1 MLNLIPIV
9 LKFIG
14 ALALLLYGMNMLSNG
29 IQKGAAN
36 SLQRLLGI
44 VSGNR
49 FTAVLTGL
57 LVTAIIQSS
66 GATTVMVVSFV
77 NAQIISL
84 TQAIGIIFGAN
95 IGTTVTAWIVSLF
108 GFSFK
113 IASVAIPLF
122 GIGFF
127 ITCLKRWKLQSA
139 GEMLMGFGLLF
150 YGLSLLSDSLKLSPE
165 SVAFLQSFANL
176 GIGGL
181 LLGVLIGAIITA
193 LIHSSSAMTAI
204 VLTMAANGSLTWEFS
219 AAVVLGSNIGSTI
232 DAILSAI
239 GSSTNAKRAALVH
252 VCFNVAGTV
261 LALIVFKPF
270 LALID
275 LIVPKAPVDNI
286 TTHIAML
293 HTVFNICCTCIFLP
307 FVNQIAAIVSKII
320 KQSETEEN
328 SNYKLPMIFSSG
340 HGSVELYVLQAE
352 KEIEKMACRVLS
364 IFNNIYKCLEV
375 SKKEEASESSQ
386 EVLAQEN
393 YIYQMK
399 EEITDFLVKCSQ
411 LDGATGIVQNKIT
424 QLSQIIDYL
433 GNLSDESV
441 RIIQNIEKYL
451 SKKQDKKLTSEKI
464 LPYMKKVCEFYEYV
478 IKFLGTGLSKSQR
491 AVASKMEDEI
501 DEMEKALKKSAKKR
515 LEDGGEVKSLLRYID
530 IVRRIENAGDS
541 IYALLK
547 LL

>member
-1 MLNLIPIV
+1 MLNFIPIIF
-9 LKFIG
+9 KFVG

-36 SLQRLLGI
+36 SLQRLLSI

-127 ITCLKRWKLQSA
+127 ITCLKRWKLQSV

-165 SVAFLQSFANL
+165 SVAFLQSFSDL
-176 GIGGL
+176 GFGGL
-181 LLGVLIGAIITA
+181 LLGVFIGAVITA

-219 AAVVLGSNIGSTI
+219 AAVILGSNIGSTI
-232 DAILSAI
+232 DAILSAM
-239 GSSTNAKRAALVH
+239 GSSTNAKRAAFVH
-252 VCFNVAGTV
+252 VCFNLAGTII
-261 LALIVFKPF
+261 ALILFKPF

-275 LIVPKAPVDNI
+275 FIVPKAPIDNI

-307 FVNQIAAIVSKII
+307 FVNQIAAGVSKLI
-320 KQSETEEN
+320 KASATEE
-328 SNYKLPMIFSSG
+328 SENYKLPMVFSTG
-340 HGSVELYVLQAE
+340 HGSIELYILQAE
-352 KEIEKMACRVLS
+352 KEIEKMAKKVLS
-364 IFNNIYKCLEV
+364 IFNSICDCLET
-375 SKKEEASESSQ
+375 SKNENIENVSESIFK
-386 EVLAQEN
+386 QEN

-399 EEITDFLVKCSQ
+399 EEITGFLVKCSQ
-411 LDGATGIVQNKIT
+411 LDGATGIQNKIA
-424 QLSQIIDYL
+424 QLLQIIDYL
-433 GNLSDESV
+433 ENLSDEST
-441 RIIQNIEKYL
+441 RIIHNIEKYL
-451 SKKQDKKLTSEKI
+451 SKKQDKKLTSEKL
-464 LPYMKKVCEFYEYV
+464 LPYMKKISDFYEY
-478 IKFLGTGLSKSQR
+478 IIDFLETGLQKTQKS
-491 AVASKMEDEI
+491 VVLKMESEI
-501 DEMEKALKKSAKKR
+501 DEMQKMLKKSAKKR
-515 LEDGGEVKSLLRYID
+515 LKDCGDVKSLLRYID

-541 IYALLK
+541 INALVK

>member
-1 MLNLIPIV
+1 MLNVISIIINFV
-9 LKFIG
+9 G
-14 ALALLLYGMNMLSNG
+14 ALAILLYGMNMLSDG
-29 IQKGAAN
+29 VQKGAAN

-113 IASVAIPLF
+113 ISAFAIPLF

-127 ITCLKRWKLQSA
+127 VTCMKKWRFHDL
-139 GEMLMGFGLLF
+139 GEILMGFGLLF
-150 YGLSLLSDSLKLSPE
+150 FGLSLLSASLTLSEE
-165 SVAFLQSFANL
+165 SVAFLKDISEW
-176 GIGGL
+176 GVGGL
-181 LLGVLIGAIITA
+181 LIAVLVGAGFTA

-252 VCFNVAGTV
+252 VCFNVAGTI

-275 LIVPKAPVDNI
+275 WIVPKAPYDNI

-293 HTVFNICCTCIFLP
+293 HTIFNLCCTCIFLP
-307 FVNQIAAIVSKII
+307 FVNQIATLVSKII
-320 KQSETEEN
+320 KQSDKDETT
-328 SNYKLPMIFSSG
+328 SYKIPVVFSSG
-340 HGSVELYVLQAE
+340 HGSIELYVLQAE
-352 KEIEKMACRVLS
+352 KEIEKMANRVMS
-364 IFNNIYKCLEV
+364 MFTNICECMESSDNEKITEL
-375 SKKEEASESSQ
+375 SESVFQQ
-386 EVLAQEN
+386 EK
-393 YIYQMK
+393 YIDQMM
-399 EEITDFLVKCSQ
+399 EEITSFLVQCSQ
-411 LDGATGIVQNKIT
+411 LDGATGIIQNKIT
-424 QLSQIIDYL
+424 QLLQVTDYL
-433 GNLSDESV
+433 ENLSDESTS
-441 RIIQNIEKYL
+441 IIRNIEKYL
-451 SKKQDKKLTSEKI
+451 AKKQDTKLASEKL
-464 LPYMKKVCEFYEYV
+464 LPYMQKVMEFYGYV
-478 IKFLGTGLSKSQR
+478 IKKLETGLSTDQR
-491 AVASKMEDEI
+491 VVATKMEDEI
-501 DEMEKALKKSAKKR
+501 DEIQKVLKKSAKKR
-515 LEDGGEVKSLLRYID
+515 LEEGGDVKSQLRYID

-541 IYALLK
+541 VYDLVRVL
-547 LL
+547 

>member
-1 MLNLIPIV
+1 MLNVISIIINFV
-9 LKFIG
+9 G
-14 ALALLLYGMNMLSNG
+14 ALAILLYGMNMLSDG
-29 IQKGAAN
+29 VQKGAAN

-113 IASVAIPLF
+113 ISAFAIPLF

-127 ITCLKRWKLQSA
+127 VTCMKKWRFHDL
-139 GEMLMGFGLLF
+139 GEILMGFGLLF
-150 YGLSLLSDSLKLSPE
+150 FGLSLLSDSLTLSEE
-165 SVAFLQSFANL
+165 SVAFLKDVSEW
-176 GIGGL
+176 GVGGL
-181 LLGVLIGAIITA
+181 LIAVLVGAGFTA

-252 VCFNVAGTV
+252 VCFNVAGTI

-270 LALID
+270 LALINW
-275 LIVPKAPVDNI
+275 IVPKEPYDNI

-293 HTVFNICCTCIFLP
+293 HTIFNLCCTCIFLP
-307 FVNQIAAIVSKII
+307 FVNQIATLVSKII
-320 KQSETEEN
+320 KQSDKDEST
-328 SNYKLPMIFSSG
+328 SYKIPVVFSSG
-340 HGSVELYVLQAE
+340 HGSIELYVLQAE
-352 KEIEKMACRVLS
+352 KEIEKMANRVMS
-364 IFNNIYKCLEV
+364 MFTNICESL
-375 SKKEEASESSQ
+375 ESSDNEKVSELAEVVFQQ
-386 EVLAQEN
+386 EK
-393 YIYQMK
+393 YIDQMM
-399 EEITDFLVKCSQ
+399 EEITSFLVQCSQ
-411 LDGATGIVQNKIT
+411 LDGATGIIQNKIT
-424 QLSQIIDYL
+424 QLLQITDYL
-433 GNLSDESV
+433 ENLSDESTS
-441 RIIQNIEKYL
+441 IIRNIEKYL
-451 SKKQDKKLTSEKI
+451 AKKQDAKLASEKL
-464 LPYMKKVCEFYEYV
+464 LPYMQKVMEFYGYV
-478 IKFLGTGLSKSQR
+478 IKTLGTGLSVSQR
-491 AVASKMEDEI
+491 VVATRMEDEI
-501 DEMEKALKKSAKKR
+501 DEIQKVLKKSAKKR
-515 LEDGGEVKSLLRYID
+515 LEEGGDVKSQLRYID

-541 IYALLK
+541 VYDLVRVL
-547 LL
+547 

>member
-1 MLNLIPIV
+1 MLNLIPIIIN
-9 LKFIG
+9 FIG
-14 ALALLLYGMNMLSNG
+14 ALAILLYGMNMLSDG
-29 IQKGAAN
+29 VQKGAAS

-113 IASVAIPLF
+113 ISAFAIPLF
-122 GIGFF
+122 GFGFF
-127 ITCLKRWKLQSA
+127 ITCLKKWNLHSL
-139 GEMLMGFGLLF
+139 GEILMGFGLLF
-150 YGLSLLSDSLKLSPE
+150 FGLSLLGDSLTLSE
-165 SVAFLQSFANL
+165 DSVAFLKNISEW
-176 GIGGL
+176 GVGGL
-181 LLGVLIGAIITA
+181 LLGVLVGAFFTA

-232 DAILSAI
+232 DAILSAM

-252 VCFNVAGTV
+252 VCFNIAGTV
-261 LALIVFKPF
+261 IALIVFKPF

-275 LIVPKAPVDNI
+275 FIVPKAPVDNI

-293 HTVFNICCTCIFLP
+293 HTIFNICCTCIFLP
-307 FVNQIAAIVSKII
+307 FVNQIAALVSKVI
-320 KQSETEEN
+320 KHSNTEED
-328 SNYKLPMIFSSG
+328 SDYKLPMIFSSG

-352 KEIEKMACRVLS
+352 KEVEKMAAKVMLM
-364 IFNNIYKCLEV
+364 FNHICTSLDPA
-375 SKKEEASESSQ
+375 KKEEVTNISEEISKY
-386 EVLAQEN
+386 EN
-393 YIYQMK
+393 YVDQMM

-411 LDGATGIVQNKIT
+411 LDGATGIIQNKIT
-424 QLSQIIDYL
+424 QLQQIIDYL
-433 GNLSDESV
+433 ETLSDEST
-441 RIIQNIEKYL
+441 RIIHNIEKYL
-451 SKKQDKKLTSEKI
+451 SKKQDKKLTSDKI
-464 LPYMKKVCEFYEYV
+464 LTYMKKVCEFYEYV
-478 IKFLGTGLSKSQR
+478 VNFLGTGLSKSQR
-491 AVASKMEDEI
+491 SVASKMEDEI
-501 DEMEKALKKSAKKR
+501 DEMQRVLKKSAKKR
-515 LEDGGEVKSLLRYID
+515 LEDGGDVKSLLRYID

-541 IYALLK
+541 IYALVR

>member
-1 MLNLIPIV
+1 MNVISIV
-9 LKFIG
+9 FNFVG

-29 IQKGAAN
+29 IQKGAAS
-36 SLQRLLGI
+36 SLQRLLSI

-113 IASVAIPLF
+113 IASIAIPLF
-122 GIGFF
+122 GIGFL
-127 ITCLKRWKLQSA
+127 ITCMKQWKIHDV
-139 GEMLMGFGLLF
+139 GEILMGFGMLF
-150 YGLSLLSDSLKLSPE
+150 YGLSLLSASLKLSPE
-165 SVAFLQSFANL
+165 SVAFLQGFSNW
-176 GIGGL
+176 GVGGL
-181 LLGVLIGAIITA
+181 LLGVLIGAVITA

-239 GSSTNAKRAALVH
+239 GSTTNAKRAALVH
-252 VCFNVAGTV
+252 VGFNVAGTV

-275 LIVPKAPVDNI
+275 FIVPKAPADNI

-293 HTVFNICCTCIFLP
+293 HTIFNLCCTCIFLP
-307 FVNQIAAIVSKII
+307 FVNQIAAVVSKII
-320 KQSETEEN
+320 KQPAHEEN
-328 SNYKLPMIFSSG
+328 TNYKIPVVFSSG
-340 HGSVELYVLQAE
+340 HGSIELYVLQAE
-352 KEIEKMACRVLS
+352 KEIEKMANKVMS
-364 IFNNIYKCLEV
+364 MFTNICTCLESSNKEDVTEV
-375 SKKEEASESSQ
+375 SEQVFQQ
-386 EVLAQEN
+386 EK
-393 YIYQMK
+393 YIDQMM
-399 EEITDFLVKCSQ
+399 EEITSFLVKCSQ
-411 LDGATGIVQNKIT
+411 LDGATGVIQNKIT
-424 QLSQIIDYL
+424 QLLQVTDHL
-433 GNLSDESV
+433 ENLSDESTG
-441 RIIQNIEKYL
+441 IIYNIEKYL
-451 SKKQDKKLTSEKI
+451 AKKQDVKPASEK
-464 LPYMKKVCEFYEYV
+464 LLSYMQKVMEFYGYV
-478 IKFLGTGLSKSQR
+478 IKFLGTGLSVSQR
-491 AVASKMEDEI
+491 VVATKMEDEI
-501 DEMEKALKKSAKKR
+501 DEIQKVLKKSAKKR
-515 LEDGGEVKSLLRYID
+515 LEDGGDVKSQLRYID

-541 IYALLK
+541 VYDLVRVL
-547 LL
+547 

>member
-1 MLNLIPIV
+1 MLNFIPIIF
-9 LKFIG
+9 KFVG

-36 SLQRLLGI
+36 SLQRLLSI

-127 ITCLKRWKLQSA
+127 ITCLKRWKLQSV

-165 SVAFLQSFANL
+165 SVAFLQSFSDL
-176 GIGGL
+176 GFGGL
-181 LLGVLIGAIITA
+181 LLGVFIGAIITA

-232 DAILSAI
+232 DAILSAM
-239 GSSTNAKRAALVH
+239 GSSTNAKRAAFVH
-252 VCFNVAGTV
+252 VCFNVVGTII
-261 LALIVFKPF
+261 ALILFKPF

-275 LIVPKAPVDNI
+275 FIVPKAPADNI

-307 FVNQIAAIVSKII
+307 FVNQIAAGVSKII
-320 KQSETEEN
+320 KASAIEESE
-328 SNYKLPMIFSSG
+328 NYKLPMVFSTG
-340 HGSVELYVLQAE
+340 HGSIELYILQAE
-352 KEIEKMACRVLS
+352 KEIEKMAKKVLS
-364 IFNNIYKCLEV
+364 IFNNICDCLET
-375 SKKEEASESSQ
+375 SKNENIENVSESIFK
-386 EVLAQEN
+386 QEN

-411 LDGATGIVQNKIT
+411 LDGATGIQNKIA
-424 QLSQIIDYL
+424 QLLQVIDYL
-433 GNLSDESV
+433 ENLSDEST
-441 RIIQNIEKYL
+441 RIIHNIEKYL
-451 SKKQDKKLTSEKI
+451 SKKQDKKLTSEKL
-464 LPYMKKVCEFYEYV
+464 LPYMKKISDFYEY
-478 IKFLGTGLSKSQR
+478 IIDFLETGLQKTQKS
-491 AVASKMEDEI
+491 VVLKMENEI
-501 DEMEKALKKSAKKR
+501 DEMQKMLKKSAKKR
-515 LEDGGEVKSLLRYID
+515 LKDGGDVKSLLRYMD

-541 IYALLK
+541 INALVK

>member
-1 MLNLIPIV
+1 MLNLIPIL

-14 ALALLLYGMNMLSNG
+14 ALAILLYGMNMLSNG
-29 IQKGAAN
+29 VQKGAAN
-36 SLQRLLGI
+36 SLQRLLGL

-84 TQAIGIIFGAN
+84 TQAIGVIFGAN

-108 GFSFK
+108 RFSFK
-113 IASVAIPLF
+113 ISAFAIPLF

-127 ITCLKRWKLQSA
+127 ITCLKKWKLQSV

-150 YGLSLLSDSLKLSPE
+150 FGLSLLSDSLTLSEE
-165 SVAFLQSFANL
+165 SVDFLKDISEW
-176 GIGGL
+176 GVRGL
-181 LLGVLIGAIITA
+181 LLGVLVGAVVTA

-204 VLTMAANGSLTWEFS
+204 VLEMAAKGSLTWEFS

-275 LIVPKAPVDNI
+275 FIVPKAPYNNI

-293 HTVFNICCTCIFLP
+293 HTIFNICCTCIFIP
-307 FVNQIAAIVSKII
+307 FVNQIAAVVSKII
-320 KQSETEEN
+320 KQSETEED
-328 SNYKLPMIFSSG
+328 SNYKLPMIFSPG
-340 HGSVELYVLQAE
+340 HGSIELYVLQAE

-364 IFNNIYKCLEV
+364 IFNNIYKCLED
-375 SKKEEASESSQ
+375 SKKEDVSRLSQ

-411 LDGATGIVQNKIT
+411 LDGATGIIQNKIT

-478 IKFLGTGLSKSQR
+478 IKFVGTGLSKSQR

>member
-1 MLNLIPIV
+1 
-9 LKFIG
+9 
-14 ALALLLYGMNMLSNG
+14 
-29 IQKGAAN
+29 
-36 SLQRLLGI
+36 
-44 VSGNR
+44 
-49 FTAVLTGL
+49 
-57 LVTAIIQSS
+57 
-66 GATTVMVVSFV
+66 
-77 NAQIISL
+77 
-84 TQAIGIIFGAN
+84 
-95 IGTTVTAWIVSLF
+95 
-108 GFSFK
+108 
-113 IASVAIPLF
+113 
-122 GIGFF
+122 
-127 ITCLKRWKLQSA
+127 
-139 GEMLMGFGLLF
+139 
-150 YGLSLLSDSLKLSPE
+150 
-165 SVAFLQSFANL
+165 
-176 GIGGL
+176 
-181 LLGVLIGAIITA
+181 
-193 LIHSSSAMTAI
+193 
-204 VLTMAANGSLTWEFS
+204 
-219 AAVVLGSNIGSTI
+219 
-232 DAILSAI
+232 
-239 GSSTNAKRAALVH
+239 
-252 VCFNVAGTV
+252 
-261 LALIVFKPF
+261 
-270 LALID
+270 
-275 LIVPKAPVDNI
+275 
-286 TTHIAML
+286 
-293 HTVFNICCTCIFLP
+293 
-307 FVNQIAAIVSKII
+307 
-320 KQSETEEN
+320 
-328 SNYKLPMIFSSG
+328 IFSSG
-340 HGSVELYVLQAE
+340 HGSIELYVLQAE

-411 LDGATGIVQNKIT
+411 LDGATGIIQNKIT

-478 IKFLGTGLSKSQR
+478 IKFVGTGLSKSQR

>member
-1 MLNLIPIV
+1 MNVISIV
-9 LKFIG
+9 FNFVG

-36 SLQRLLGI
+36 SLQRLLSI

-113 IASVAIPLF
+113 IASIAIPLF
-122 GIGFF
+122 GIGFL
-127 ITCLKRWKLQSA
+127 ITCMKQWKIHDI
-139 GEMLMGFGLLF
+139 GEILMGFGMLF

-165 SVAFLQSFANL
+165 SVAFLQGFSNW
-176 GIGGL
+176 GVGGL
-181 LLGVLIGAIITA
+181 LLGVLIGAVITA

-239 GSSTNAKRAALVH
+239 GSTTNAKRAALVH
-252 VCFNVAGTV
+252 VCFNVAGTI

-275 LIVPKAPVDNI
+275 FIVPKAPADNI

-293 HTVFNICCTCIFLP
+293 HTIFNLCCTCIFLP
-307 FVNQIAAIVSKII
+307 FVNQIAAVVSKII
-320 KQSETEEN
+320 KQPAHEEN
-328 SNYKLPMIFSSG
+328 TNYKIPVVFSSG
-340 HGSVELYVLQAE
+340 HGSIELYVLQAE
-352 KEIEKMACRVLS
+352 KEIEKMANKVMS
-364 IFNNIYKCLEV
+364 MFTNICTCLESSNKEDVTEV
-375 SKKEEASESSQ
+375 SEQVFQQ
-386 EVLAQEN
+386 EK
-393 YIYQMK
+393 YIDQMM
-399 EEITDFLVKCSQ
+399 EEITSFLVKCSQ
-411 LDGATGIVQNKIT
+411 LDGATGVIQNKIT
-424 QLSQIIDYL
+424 QLLQVTDH
-433 GNLSDESV
+433 
-441 RIIQNIEKYL
+441 
-451 SKKQDKKLTSEKI
+451 
-464 LPYMKKVCEFYEYV
+464 
-478 IKFLGTGLSKSQR
+478 
-491 AVASKMEDEI
+491 
-501 DEMEKALKKSAKKR
+501 
-515 LEDGGEVKSLLRYID
+515 LE
-530 IVRRIENAGDS
+530 N
-541 IYALLK
+541 
-547 LL
+547 

>member
-127 ITCLKRWKLQSA
+127 ITCLKRGKLQSA

-165 SVAFLQSFANL
+165 SVDFLQRFSNL
-176 GIGGL
+176 GLGGL
-181 LLGVLIGAIITA
+181 LLGVLIGAVITA

-252 VCFNVAGTV
+252 VCFNVAGTI

-340 HGSVELYVLQAE
+340 HGSIELYVLQAE

-411 LDGATGIVQNKIT
+411 LD
-424 QLSQIIDYL
+424 
-433 GNLSDESV
+433 
-441 RIIQNIEKYL
+441 
-451 SKKQDKKLTSEKI
+451 
-464 LPYMKKVCEFYEYV
+464 
-478 IKFLGTGLSKSQR
+478 
-491 AVASKMEDEI
+491 
-501 DEMEKALKKSAKKR
+501 
-515 LEDGGEVKSLLRYID
+515 
-530 IVRRIENAGDS
+530 
-541 IYALLK
+541 
-547 LL
+547 

>member
-127 ITCLKRWKLQSA
+127 ITCLKRGKLQSA

-275 LIVPKAPVDNI
+275 LIVPKAPIDNI

-293 HTVFNICCTCIFLP
+293 HTVFNICKLASAFGLRKNCRYCF
-307 FVNQIAAIVSKII
+307 K
-320 KQSETEEN
+320 
-328 SNYKLPMIFSSG
+328 NYQTI
-340 HGSVELYVLQAE
+340 
-352 KEIEKMACRVLS
+352 
-364 IFNNIYKCLEV
+364 
-375 SKKEEASESSQ
+375 
-386 EVLAQEN
+386 
-393 YIYQMK
+393 
-399 EEITDFLVKCSQ
+399 
-411 LDGATGIVQNKIT
+411 
-424 QLSQIIDYL
+424 
-433 GNLSDESV
+433 
-441 RIIQNIEKYL
+441 
-451 SKKQDKKLTSEKI
+451 
-464 LPYMKKVCEFYEYV
+464 
-478 IKFLGTGLSKSQR
+478 
-491 AVASKMEDEI
+491 
-501 DEMEKALKKSAKKR
+501 
-515 LEDGGEVKSLLRYID
+515 
-530 IVRRIENAGDS
+530 
-541 IYALLK
+541 
-547 LL
+547 

>member
-340 HGSVELYVLQAE
+340 HGSIELYVLQAE